1 MAAHPDAYTVY
12 VGTFQGEGE
21 DSLFRL
27 RFDPAFGR
35 LKSPA
40 VVARIAHSSFLAF
53 HPTGRYLYA
62 VSEVDGGAGGAV
74 CAFAIPPDSRG
85 AHRLLSRRPTLGRS
99 TCHVSVDATGR
110 CVLVANYAGPSVALF
125 QVRPDGGLDEASAVV
140 RHAGGGV
147 HPRQSAAHPHMVRI
161 DPTNRF
167 VYVPDLGTDEVVVYR
182 LDSKAGTL
190 VGHGESPAARA
201 VAGAGPRHLDFHRNL
216 PYAYVVNELDSTV
229 TAYAWDRTVGSLREL
244 QRLSALPEGFQGG
257 STCADIHVHPD
268 GRFLYA
274 SNRGDDSIAVF
285 RIDADSGQLTPAGH
299 VSTGGRTPRNFAID
313 PTGAFLLVANQDSD
327 SIAVFRIDLLHGTL
341 IPLSQLPLPKPA
353 CIRFAPERQE

>member
-12 VGTFQGEGE
+12 VGTYQGEGE
-21 DSLFRL
+21 ESLFRL
-27 RFDPAFGR
+27 RFDPASGG
-35 LKSPA
+35 LEPPA
-40 VVARIAHSSFLAF
+40 VVARTARPSFLAF

-62 VSEVDGGAGGAV
+62 VSEADGGAGGAV
-74 CAFAIPPDSRG
+74 CAFAIPADGRG
-85 AHRLLSRRPTLGRS
+85 EHRLLSRRPAHGRS

-110 CVLVANYAGPSVALF
+110 CVLVANYGGPSVALF
-125 QVRPDGGLDEASAVV
+125 RVRPDGGLDEAAAVF
-140 RHAGGGV
+140 RHAGGGA

-167 VYVPDLGTDEVVVYR
+167 VYVPDLGTDEVVAYR
-182 LDSKAGTL
+182 LDPEAGTL
-190 VGHGESPAARA
+190 AAHDQSPAARA
-201 VAGAGPRHLDFHRNL
+201 AAGSGPRHLDFHPEL

-229 TAYAWDRTVGSLREL
+229 AAYAWDRTAGTLREL
-244 QRLSALPEGFQGG
+244 QRLSALPEGFQGE

-268 GRFLYA
+268 GRYLYA

-285 RIDADSGQLTPAGH
+285 RIDADSGRLTPAGH

-327 SIAVFRIDLLHGTL
+327 SIAVFRIDPPHGTL
-341 IPLSQLPLPKPA
+341 TPASQLRLAKPA
-353 CIRFAPERQE
+353 CIRFAPDRQG